1 MSAEKL
7 SQQLEQ
13 IVLKRIS
20 EDTLSLPL
28 IPALATRLAELLRE
42 TDGVPKQSIQLFEH
56 DALLAARAVRLAGPT
71 ASSNG
76 KVTLGEV
83 LNRMGAKTLRS
94 LLADTAGQKLTL
106 SRDPKI
112 AEAIRKLWEHSVA
125 VGTLARDVLA
135 LSGHADSEAAY
146 LAGLLHDLG
155 KPVVASLLL
164 EVERQIVDL
173 YNRPFI
179 EVSEWLDVVT
189 RIHRKVGIAIVEK
202 WQLPEQ
208 MARCVRDCTEYDNAD
223 RNSLVNAVC
232 FSNALA
238 KKVGVYAGPIDAEDV
253 DALVMIGRSL
263 IGISDDVLKTLS
275 KGLKERVSG
284 LFT

>member
-13 IVLKRIS
+13 IVLKRIA
-20 EDTLSLPL
+20 EDSLVMPL
-28 IPALATRLAELLRE
+28 IPSMATRVGELLRE
-42 TDGVPKQSIQLFEH
+42 QEGPLKQSSQLLEQEPF
-56 DALLAARAVRLAGPT
+56 LAARAVRMAG
-71 ASSNG
+71 AAAAG
-76 KVTLGEV
+76 GRKVTLGDV
-83 LNRMGAKTLRS
+83 LNRLGAKTVRS
-94 LLADTAGQKLTL
+94 ILVEASGQKLTL

-112 AEAIRKLWEHSVA
+112 ADAIRKLWEHSVA

-146 LAGLLHDLG
+146 LAGLLHDVG
-155 KPVVASLLL
+155 KPIIASLLL
-164 EVERQIVDL
+164 EVERQMTDL

-179 EVSEWLDVVT
+179 ESAEWVEVVSRT
-189 RIHRKVGIAIVEK
+189 HRKVGIALSEK

-208 MARCVRDCTEYDNAD
+208 VVRCVKDCTEYDNAD
-223 RNSLVNAVC
+223 RTSLVNAVC
-232 FSNALA
+232 FANALA
-238 KKVGVYAGPIDAEDV
+238 KKIGVYAGPIDADDV

-275 KGLKERVSG
+275 KGLKERISG
-284 LFT
+284 LFN